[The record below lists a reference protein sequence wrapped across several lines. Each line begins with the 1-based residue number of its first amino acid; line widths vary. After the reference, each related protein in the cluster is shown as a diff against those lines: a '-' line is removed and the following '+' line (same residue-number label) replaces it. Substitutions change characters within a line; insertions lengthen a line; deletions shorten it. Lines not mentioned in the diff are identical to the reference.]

1 MDQEGA
7 SAAAGGAGPDPTSY
21 EFWYRHWSRVYGTGS
36 TDWRALYG
44 NAAEEKWHEWSA
56 SDSDEMNRIYRQGK
70 RVDRLAMYARDFVRL
85 FGSIAGMTVVC
96 VLVAVALIRLFLA
109 STKYIPI
116 P

>member
-7 SAAAGGAGPDPTSY
+7 GAAAGGASSRPADPKD
-21 EFWYRHWSRVYGTGS
+21 WYRWYYAQVYGSGC

-44 NAAEEKWHEWSA
+44 NAADDKWHEVPPDLHA
-56 SDSDEMNRIYRQGK
+56 RMKADIETT
-70 RVDRLAMYARDFVRL
+70 YARDLVRL
-85 FGSIAGMTVVC
+85 FGSIAGTTAVC